1 MSVGRPS
8 IMVWKSEPPTLGLLA
23 LIDEL
28 EEFSIEFGHVL
39 LEVGIFLPPK
49 NRVTMEM
56 AEPSHA

>member
-1 MSVGRPS
+1 M
-8 IMVWKSEPPTLGLLA
+8 GLLA

-28 EEFSIEFGHVL
+28 EEFLIQFVL

-56 AEPSHA
+56 AKPSHA